1 LPCKVLQFV
10 SLWPN
15 LKFLVHIQQ
24 VVLIGSGN
32 VATHLA
38 HAFVAHGISI
48 AQVYSKRQEN
58 AEELA
63 HAVHSKA
70 TNNLAAVVPDADL
83 YVISVADD
91 ALQNVASLLPQVAG
105 IVVHTSG
112 SKPIEVLERFANYGV
127 LYPLQTFSKAKKTA
141 FERIPICL
149 ESSQKQVL
157 ESLYL
162 LASSLSND
170 VRYLNSQQRRM
181 AHLAAVFTNNF
192 TNYMQVIAQ
201 EILEKQG
208 LEPSLLHPLLHETF
222 DKLLYMSPW
231 AAQTGPAKRADVNLI
246 KSHLELLN
254 DYPSYKAI
262 YQQISESIVTK
273 TLQSDNLTC

>member
-1 LPCKVLQFV
+1 MQ
-10 SLWPN
+10 
-15 LKFLVHIQQ
+15 IQQ

-38 HAFVAHGISI
+38 HALVAYGITV
-48 AQVYSKRQEN
+48 AQVYSRRLSN

-63 HAVHSKA
+63 HSVHSTA
-70 TNNLAAVVPDADL
+70 TSNLATIVPNADL

-91 ALQNVASLLPQVAG
+91 ALQTITSLLPQVAG

-112 SKPIEVLERFANYGV
+112 SKPLEVLDRFANYGV

-141 FERIPICL
+141 FEQIPICL

-157 ESLYL
+157 ESLYK
-162 LASSLSND
+162 LASCLSND
-170 VRYLNSQQRRM
+170 VRYLDSQQRRM

-201 EILEKQG
+201 ELLEKQG
-208 LEPSLLHPLLHETF
+208 LEPSLLQPLLHETF

-231 AAQTGPAKRADVNLI
+231 AAQTGPAKRADVNLL
-246 KSHLELLN
+246 KNHLELLS

-262 YQQISESIVTK
+262 YQQISESIVAK
-273 TLQSDNLTC
+273 TMQSENLTS